1 MGELYEKYLKY
12 MNESLILA
20 VASNPAAKDTALPSR
35 LKVKPVSVR
44 GVTLFQVTRTVG
56 PKELHEN
63 LEADAAARLLE
74 SVVDPADTE
83 QPQHFKQLEIKNNST
98 TVVTM
103 VSKRGTVTTKE
114 HRTAASAGN
123 TAAGKAGNAAAGA
136 AGTENDPS
144 RRIPGPNMP
153 ERGCSYPGP
162 VGRFGTNDPGAAA
175 PGSVPGTIDG
185 SLPGSVGTT
194 ESAALSHNRKKHYLL
209 EEGIPVPFLVQL
221 GVMTPD
227 GRVVKARYDKFRQ
240 INRYLEFVEDILPS
254 LPRGREISIIDFGCG
269 KSYLT
274 FALYYYLHEKQG
286 YDVHITGLDLKE
298 DVIAECGRLAKSF
311 GYDKLEFLHGDIADY
326 TGTDEVDMVVTL
338 HACDTATDYALYKAI
353 KWNAKVIF
361 CVPCCQHELNKQID
375 DSSRMPIM
383 KYGLIKERVSAL
395 YTDALRANM
404 LEAQGYKTQI
414 LEFIDME
421 HTPKNILIRA
431 VKTGPRMLPKGFKKR
446 TSEQGSDR
454 KNDYRSVMEE
464 IGADPTLFRLLEND
478 KKENT

>member
-20 VASNPAAKDTALPSR
+20 VASNPAARDTALPSR

-63 LEADAAARLLE
+63 LDAGAAARLLE

-83 QPQHFKQLEIKNNST
+83 QPQHFKQLEIKNDST

-114 HRTAASAGN
+114 HRTAPV
-123 TAAGKAGNAAAGA
+123 AGNAAAGA
-136 AGTENDPS
+136 AGTENS
-144 RRIPGPNMP
+144 QSHRIPGPNMP
-153 ERGCSYPGP
+153 ERGCRYPGP
-162 VGRFGTNDPGAAA
+162 VGRFGTNGP
-175 PGSVPGTIDG
+175 VTGTVDG

-254 LPRGREISIIDFGCG
+254 LPKGREISIIDFGCG

-298 DVIAECGRLAKSF
+298 DVITECGRLAKSF

-454 KNDYRSVMEE
+454 KSDYRSVMEE

>member
-44 GVTLFQVTRTVG
+44 GVTLLQVTRTVG

-63 LEADAAARLLE
+63 LDADAAARLLE

-83 QPQHFKQLEIKNNST
+83 QPQHFKQLEIKNDST

-114 HRTAASAGN
+114 HRTAPA
-123 TAAGKAGNAAAGA
+123 AGNAAAGT
-136 AGTENDPS
+136 AGTENSQS
-144 RRIPGPNMP
+144 RRISGPNMP

-162 VGRFGTNDPGAAA
+162 VGRFGTNAPGTAA
-175 PGSVPGTIDG
+175 PGSVTGTIDG
-185 SLPGSVGTT
+185 SLPGSVVTT

-375 DSSRMPIM
+375 DSSRMSIM

-446 TSEQGSDR
+446 TAEQGSDR
-454 KNDYRSVMEE
+454 KSDYRSVMEE

>member
-63 LEADAAARLLE
+63 LDANAAAKLLA
-74 SVVDPADTE
+74 SLVDPADDG
-83 QPQHFKQLEIKNNST
+83 QPQHFRQLEIKNDST

-114 HRTAASAGN
+114 HRTALAAGN
-123 TAAGKAGNAAAGA
+123 TAAGDQTPGGITSADG
-136 AGTENDPS
+136 PS

-162 VGRFGTNDPGAAA
+162 VGRFGAGGSASAEF
-175 PGSVPGTIDG
+175 GSVPGTIAG
-185 SLPGSVGTT
+185 SLHGSVSGP
-194 ESAALSHNRKKHYLL
+194 AGGAVPSHNRKKHYLL
-209 EEGIPVPFLVQL
+209 EEGVPVPFLVQL

-254 LPRGREISIIDFGCG
+254 LPKGREISIIDFGCG

-311 GYDKLEFLHGDIADY
+311 GYEKLEFLHGDIADY

-375 DSSRMPIM
+375 DTSRMPIM

-404 LEAQGYKTQI
+404 LEAEGYKTQI

-446 TSEQGSDR
+446 SSEQETGRKSDY
-454 KNDYRSVMEE
+454 KAVMEE

>member
-20 VASNPAAKDTALPSR
+20 VASNPASKDTALPSR

-63 LEADAAARLLE
+63 LDAGTAARLLE

-83 QPQHFKQLEIKNNST
+83 QPQHFKQLEIKNDST

-114 HRTAASAGN
+114 HRTAPA
-123 TAAGKAGNAAAGA
+123 AGNAAAGA
-136 AGTENDPS
+136 AGTENGPS

-162 VGRFGTNDPGAAA
+162 VGRFGANAPGAAA
-175 PGSVPGTIDG
+175 PGSVTGTIDG

-194 ESAALSHNRKKHYLL
+194 DSAALSHNRKKHYLL

-454 KNDYRSVMEE
+454 KSDYRSVMEE